1 MQKNMFSKLTI
12 GFLLA
17 VVISLQAN
25 AQTTRVNPQIAQKAS
40 QNLDNK
46 PTLDDLVK
54 KVTQLEEE
62 NKQLK
67 DELAKL
73 KTAEL
78 ADYKVL
84 DYSLGQLK
92 KSQTDTNNDIA
103 SFKAL
108 YNNHYHIVNGI
119 VGTSIYAGNVQV
131 KTSQADN
138 AKKTGQPQQ

>member
-1 MQKNMFSKLTI
+1 MLLKLTI
-12 GFLLA
+12 IFLLGA
-17 VVISLQAN
+17 VTSLQAN
-25 AQTTRVNPQIAQKAS
+25 AQVTKVNPQIAQKAT
-40 QNLDNK
+40 QNIDNR
-46 PTLDDLVK
+46 PTLDDLIK

-73 KTAEL
+73 KTAEQ
-78 ADYKVL
+78 ADFKVL

-119 VGTSIYAGNVQV
+119 VGTNIYAGNVQV

>member
-1 MQKNMFSKLTI
+1 MQK
-12 GFLLA
+12 
-17 VVISLQAN
+17 ISLSKITTLLFATFIFSLSAAAQATKIN
-25 AQTTRVNPQIAQKAS
+25 PAITQTATQNIDTRVTVEELA
-40 QNLDNK
+40 
-46 PTLDDLVK
+46 K
-54 KVTQLEEE
+54 KLAALEAE

-73 KTAEL
+73 KTAEQ

-92 KSQTDTNNDIA
+92 KSLTDVSGDLS
-103 SFKAL
+103 SFKTT
-108 YNNHYHIVNGI
+108 YSNHYHIVNGI

-138 AKKTGQPQQ
+138 AKKTGTPQ